1 MKAHELDLDS
11 IVFTEMR
18 SRLNATIARTV
29 RVMKEKGLTEGQV
42 SAKIKIGMM
51 SSVDENGEIHTTAI
65 FEPKVTCKIGS
76 SEEDKCGA
84 TGGRIT
90 IGNDGQVLVGSD
102 QVTMDELIDDQKG
115 A

>member
-18 SRLNATIARTV
+18 NRLNASIAQV
-29 RVMKEKGLTEGQV
+29 VKLMKEKGLTEGQV

-51 SSVDENGEIHTTAI
+51 SSVDENGEVHTTAI
-65 FEPKVTCKIGS
+65 FEPKVTSKIGS
-76 SEEDKCGA
+76 SAEDKCGA

-90 IGNDGQVLVGSD
+90 IGNDGQVLVGSE
-102 QVTMDELIDDQKG
+102 QVTMTN
-115 A
+115 